1 MMKYVARTMFLLVL
15 GLLLALPL
23 SAEAKGKKNKAAK
36 QPDFAA
42 QILKRLS
49 KATLTT
55 EQVTKVKEICA
66 RQATPLAAAH
76 QKAALTPVQRK
87 ARAEATKKAK
97 AQGLKGKALKNSV
110 AAAVNL
116 NPEQKAGA
124 KQLQDIQ
131 RGVVKEATSL
141 LTTEQKAKLGIKA
154 KAKKGGKKRA
164 S

>member
-1 MMKYVARTMFLLVL
+1 MKYVARTVFLLVL

-23 SAEAKGKKNKAAK
+23 SAEAKGKKKKAAR

-49 KATLTT
+49 KASLTT
-55 EQVTKVKEICA
+55 EQITKVKEICA
-66 RQATPLAAAH
+66 RQATPLAAAR
-76 QKAALTPVQRK
+76 QKAALTPIQRK

-97 AQGLKGKALKNSV
+97 AQGLKGNALKKSV
-110 AAAVNL
+110 ATAVSL
-116 NPEQKAGA
+116 TPEQNAGV

-131 RGVVKEATSL
+131 RDVMKEATSL
-141 LTTEQKAKLGIKA
+141 LTTEQKARLGIKA
-154 KAKKGGKKRA
+154 KPKKGGKRRA